1 LRRSISACFEHRR
14 DQLTLA
20 ALNFSFLHGNLAGF
34 LDLLDLDL
42 LGHYLLLHDIGLDL
56 VRLVCGRLLLLDSF
70 EEIRLLELEIALSF
84 RLRRLRKCFRK
95 DAFLIGLRFGDG
107 GCAHGL
113 GTLDRGVALGFGG
126 GHVGVPLD
134 PRDIGPAHVGDVIV
148 FVTDFFNCER
158 DDLQPHLVHIV
169 GAGGA
174 HAVADHFGLLYDL
187 FHRELPDNPA
197 QVALQHQAD
206 QSLALLRCLG
216 EKLFRSGLNRL
227 GIGFD
232 LDLRDG
238 FHRHCDAL
246 FCVEVLLRR
255 DVE

>member
-1 LRRSISACFEHRR
+1 MAFASASPFLKMISASASPVARVEAAWPSASKINFCFCASASVSILRRSISACFEHRR

-134 PRDIGPAHVGDVIV
+134 PRDIGPD
-148 FVTDFFNCER
+148 R
-158 DDLQPHLVHIV
+158 
-169 GAGGA
+169 
-174 HAVADHFGLLYDL
+174 
-187 FHRELPDNPA
+187 
-197 QVALQHQAD
+197 
-206 QSLALLRCLG
+206 
-216 EKLFRSGLNRL
+216 K
-227 GIGFD
+227 
-232 LDLRDG
+232 
-238 FHRHCDAL
+238 
-246 FCVEVLLRR
+246 
-255 DVE
+255 